1 MSSIVT
7 LVRPKGGG
15 FIGNGCVGDAF
26 LPEQIPLRARA
37 YLNFAG
43 RLPRDPVKSIG
54 VHDRIVR

>member
-15 FIGNGCVGDAF
+15 FIGNGCVGEYF
-26 LPEQIPLRARA
+26 SPSRFPCGPRA